1 MSNIYNKENFGKLIE
16 AIENFGPEWIDTRS
30 DLAQEDWHTAL
41 THRDPELLRMFG
53 TNCWMRADLMDCLK
67 MADDYKKENTTN
79 KVANKVRED
88 LKLEETTKKSFQK
101 HNESKI
107 QSILQFKNKKEIN

>member
-1 MSNIYNKENFGKLIE
+1 
-16 AIENFGPEWIDTRS
+16 
-30 DLAQEDWHTAL
+30 
-41 THRDPELLRMFG
+41 
-53 TNCWMRADLMDCLK
+53 MRADLMDCLK

>member
-1 MSNIYNKENFGKLIE
+1 
-16 AIENFGPEWIDTRS
+16 
-30 DLAQEDWHTAL
+30 
-41 THRDPELLRMFG
+41 
-53 TNCWMRADLMDCLK
+53 
-67 MADDYKKENTTN
+67 MAEDYKKENTTN